1 MLVKINTKV
10 KLRQLVSLVRT
21 TAVFRRTN
29 AKLFDPRGDGW
40 WTQRYNRH
48 RISSRREFFL
58 PSENVRDIFSSRRLD
73 LLVHGE
79 SSTRYDFEPLIG
91 LQKKCHDLELAHQS
105 LLSQLSEANARH
117 KELESAR
124 IAAEAALLEGRKA
137 VEALRMKQ
145 NQWWGIVSLAA
156 RKARGKTN

>member
-1 MLVKINTKV
+1 LYDVVFIDGPHGYPFPELEYYYFYQHINVGGLFIIDDVNIPTIGR
-10 KLRQLVSLVRT
+10 LADFLAEDEMFELVSLVRT

-105 LLSQLSEANARH
+105 PF
-117 KELESAR
+117 ESA
-124 IAAEAALLEGRKA
+124 
-137 VEALRMKQ
+137 
-145 NQWWGIVSLAA
+145 
-156 RKARGKTN
+156 